1 MNIAAQKDLEG
12 HREMICIACPIG
24 CRLKVNQAGEEIQ
37 VSGNKCKRGEI
48 YAREECLAPKRMVTT
63 TCRVRYQKN
72 GEITA
77 QGFLQR
83 VPVRSSEAV
92 PVEHIPAL
100 LEELHRMDI
109 AAPLPRGSVII
120 ENIAGTGIQIIS
132 SHSV

>member
-1 MNIAAQKDLEG
+1 MSIPAQKTQGES
-12 HREMICIACPIG
+12 REMICIACPIG
-24 CRLKVNQAGEEIQ
+24 CRLKVSIEGEDIQ
-37 VSGNKCKRGEI
+37 VSGNKCRRGEI

-63 TCRVRYQKN
+63 TCRVHYQKN
-72 GEITA
+72 GKESS

-100 LEELHRMDI
+100 LEKLHSMDV
-109 AAPLPRGSVII
+109 ASPLPKGSIII
-120 ENIAGTGIQIIS
+120 EDIAGTGIQIIS